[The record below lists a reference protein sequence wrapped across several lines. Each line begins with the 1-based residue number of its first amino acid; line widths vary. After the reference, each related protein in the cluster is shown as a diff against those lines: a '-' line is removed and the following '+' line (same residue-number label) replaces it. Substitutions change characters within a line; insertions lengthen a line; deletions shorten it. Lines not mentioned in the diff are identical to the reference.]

1 LIRGSDRT
9 RSDEPILSVL
19 NLADLAH
26 ALPVAGGNASL
37 VAALV
42 SLPQKSVASSFQ
54 ASPLPSVGGS
64 DRAIVLCGHLAIQRR
79 QSAIFADRDFASRA
93 RVTAIETW
101 SRRYCGHFSRS
112 LFVSL
117 FRRERAPVGS
127 LGHAA
132 NGLGRRRNISRGV

>member
-42 SLPQKSVASSFQ
+42 SLPQKGVAGSRQ
-54 ASPLPSVGGS
+54 KSPLPSVGGS
-64 DRAIVLCGHLAIQRR
+64 DRAVVLCGHLAVQRR
-79 QSAIFADRDFASRA
+79 QSAVFADGDFASRT

-101 SRRYCGHFSRS
+101 S
-112 LFVSL
+112 
-117 FRRERAPVGS
+117 
-127 LGHAA
+127 
-132 NGLGRRRNISRGV
+132 